1 MGVLHLHL
9 QEQPGGLQVHDVRR
23 EQGDLH
29 QEVQDQPR
37 PPRGP
42 GPAGP
47 PAAAAAEAARG
58 SRRVLGLGR
67 GRDRRHLGRGR
78 HSSCGGRGGRGRR
91 GAEQLQLEQEEE
103 QLPETAEAADAEAEV
118 SAGEHRPEQRHGARH
133 HGGRRDGA
141 DHRVQAAEG
150 GRGAAV
156 PGGLQQQGA
165 SQ

>member
-1 MGVLHLHL
+1 MCGVSK
-9 QEQPGGLQVHDVRR
+9 GT
-23 EQGDLH
+23 LH
-29 QEVQDQPR
+29 QEIQDQPR

-58 SRRVLGLGR
+58 ARRVLGLGR
-67 GRDRRHLGRGR
+67 GRRHLGRGR

-103 QLPETAEAADAEAEV
+103 QLPEAAEAADAEAEV
-118 SAGEHRPEQRHGARH
+118 SAGEHRPEQRHGARD

-150 GRGAAV
+150 DRGAAV
-156 PGGLQQQGA
+156 QGGFKQPGA